1 MRLASSSQS
10 SGRRLNSR
18 VSMIVCSMLAANMHR
33 WKPISPMSWVR
44 GIQLRET
51 SRSVNRPR
59 SMIAP
64 MLVMRFRWVSTTPFG
79 VLVEPEENWMKATSS
94 ADTGRSSPGREM
106 SVTRSTVSERPASAS
121 TSGRGAALPG
131 RSP

>member
-1 MRLASSSQS
+1 MRLASSSHS

-18 VSMIVCSMLAANMHR
+18 VSMIVCSMPAANMHR
-33 WKPISPMSWVR
+33 WKPISPMSWVS
-44 GIQLRET
+44 GIQLRDT

-64 MLVMRFRWVSTTPFG
+64 MLVIRFRCVSTTPLG

-94 ADTGRSSPGREM
+94 AVTGCSIPGREM
-106 SVTRSTVSERPASAS
+106 SVTRSTVSERRTSSS
-121 TSGRGAALPG
+121 TCAVVALAFA
-131 RSP
+131 